1 MAAISNTELNFAPDS
16 YGSPESEPVVKTPSY
31 SVPSSDY
38 APPAPPSTGYESAAA
53 DYGVGGP
60 KPKQPKSKPTP
71 GPIYYK
77 PVETGA
83 HEAGEYLYK
92 PVETESAAAVAS
104 PTTSYV
110 SSSITVTAGLCGLTM

>member
-92 PVETESAAAVAS
+92 PVETESAAVAS

>member
-1 MAAISNTELNFAPDS
+1 MYRSLLNFAPDS
-16 YGSPESEPVVKTPSY
+16 YGIPESEPVVKTPSY

-38 APPAPPSTGYESAAA
+38 AHPAPPPSTGYESAAA
-53 DYGVGGP
+53 DYGGP

-92 PVETESAAAVAS
+92 PIESEPAAAVAS
-104 PTTSYV
+104 P
-110 SSSITVTAGLCGLTM
+110 SIRPS